1 MAILTCLP
9 GLEVAVE
16 VDGHRAHEYEADPDE
31 VKSRAKKIRY
41 YSFQQTPDHKVP
53 YVLKYIEAKPGKP
66 FAFILDATNFHDFK
80 KTEPKIYW
88 VCSMDGFSSR
98 HKPMSVG
105 TEDKRSFC
113 QTGGR
118 ATGWKRH
125 TFHFGSLDVREG
137 HRGDATQAKDAKH
150 YGTLIVNL
158 YLKVD
163 TGRVAFIRDKYSPKP
178 ILSVGEKDL
187 KGKAVDSKVNFV
199 SEPIDYP
206 GQVATSRNVDPHNRP
221 IAVFEFRYRTMEGL
235 LQEGIVSRPVV
246 KSKEV
251 VDVEEKFQPR
261 IKSEN
266 EERRGVKRER
276 PMDPTS
282 SPLCYKLR
290 RLKNGQVEIDLTDD

>member
-16 VDGHRAHEYEADPDE
+16 VDGQRAREYEADPDE
-31 VKSRAKKIRY
+31 VESRAKEISY
-41 YSFQQTPDHKVP
+41 YSFQQTPDHKIP
-53 YVLKYIEAKPGKP
+53 YVLKYIEAKAGKP

-88 VCSMDGFSSR
+88 CCSMDGFHSGYR
-98 HKPMSVG
+98 RVSVG
-105 TEDKRSFC
+105 TENKRSC
-113 QTGGR
+113 CKTGSQ

-137 HRGDATQAKDAKH
+137 GDGTQAEAAKH
-150 YGTLIVNL
+150 YGTLVVNL
-158 YLKVD
+158 YLRVK
-163 TGRVAFIRDKYSPKP
+163 TGGVIPFRDIDGPIP

-187 KGKAVDSKVNFV
+187 KGKAVDSKVSFE
-199 SEPIDYP
+199 SEPIDRP
-206 GQVATSRNVDPHNRP
+206 GQVATSRNVDPHHRP

-235 LQEGIVSRPVV
+235 LQEGIVSRPVEKAEGV
-246 KSKEV
+246 H
-251 VDVEEKFQPR
+251 VEEEYQVHPR
-261 IKSEN
+261 VKPEN
-266 EERRGVKRER
+266 EERRGVKKER

-290 RLKNGQVEIDLTDD
+290 RLENGKVEIDLTDN

>member
-16 VDGHRAHEYEADPDE
+16 VDGQRAHEYEADPDE
-31 VKSRAKKIRY
+31 AESRAKEISY
-41 YSFQQTPDHKVP
+41 HSFQQTPDHKVP
-53 YVLKYIEAKPGKP
+53 YVLKYIEAKPGRP

-80 KTEPKIYW
+80 TEPKIYW
-88 VCSMDGFSSR
+88 NFSMDGFRTSYKR
-98 HKPMSVG
+98 MSVG
-105 TEDKRSFC
+105 IENKRSHC
-113 QTGGR
+113 RTGSQ
-118 ATGWKRH
+118 ATGWRRH
-125 TFHFGSLDVREG
+125 SFHFGSLDVRK
-137 HRGDATQAKDAKH
+137 GDNTQAEAARH
-150 YGTLIVNL
+150 YGTLVVNL
-158 YLKVD
+158 YLRVK
-163 TGRVAFIRDKYSPKP
+163 TGRVISFRDIDGPIP

-187 KGKAVDSKVNFV
+187 KGKAVDSKVSFE
-199 SEPIDYP
+199 SEPIDRP
-206 GQVATSRNVDPHNRP
+206 GQVAISRNVDPHNRP
-221 IAVFEFRYRTMEGL
+221 IAIFEFRYRTMEGL

-282 SPLCYKLR
+282 SPLCYKLH
-290 RLKNGQVEIDLTDD
+290 RLENGQVEIDLTDD